1 MNNKIVSGV
10 ILLCFLSLTV
20 PTGEG
25 LAQAPPAIEASNNE
39 IADISLLA
47 LVVAKGTGNVTTIG
61 GNFLLGIGYC
71 LAMVVNLE
79 EDGRVEITSLLDP
92 SNSSVVEGSQRL
104 LLVGFVGIRLTFLQ
118 ININGLVLFA
128 SPI

>member
-1 MNNKIVSGV
+1 MNKKIVSVG
-10 ILLCFLSLTV
+10 ILLCFLFLILPVGEGFAHETLEVEV
-20 PTGEG
+20 PTT
-25 LAQAPPAIEASNNE
+25 E

-61 GNFLLGIGYC
+61 GSFLLGIGYC

-79 EDGRVEITSLLDP
+79 EDGHVEITSLLDP
-92 SNSSVVEGSQRL
+92 SNSSVVDGSQRL
-104 LLVGFVGIRLTFLQ
+104 LLIGFVGLRMTFLDV
-118 ININGLVLFA
+118 NIIGLVLFA